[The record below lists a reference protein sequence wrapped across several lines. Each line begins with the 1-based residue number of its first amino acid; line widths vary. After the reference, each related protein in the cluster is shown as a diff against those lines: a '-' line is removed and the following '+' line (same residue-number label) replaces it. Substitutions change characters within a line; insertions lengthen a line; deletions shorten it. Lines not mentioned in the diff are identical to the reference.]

1 VQRFLLIASPIVLFA
16 AFAGSCGDGDGDD
29 VHNVTVPPAGPVTG
43 INVTGEG
50 RVTVEPDLA
59 RLNLG
64 VEVTE
69 DNADLAL
76 VNANGAMENLMS
88 VLDEAGVADEDI
100 QTTGITVQPIY
111 NYNGP
116 TPVIESYV
124 ASNTVDV
131 KVRDLESLGEIIDGV
146 TNAAGNAVRVNYIN
160 FEREDDEEAIA
171 QAREQAVEDA
181 HSRAEALADGAGV
194 GLGDLQSLTETS
206 FNQPPPIPFAERD
219 LAEGEAADEAA
230 VQTPVNPGTLEISVT
245 VAAVYGIDQ

>member
-1 VQRFLLIASPIVLFA
+1 MKRFLLIVPLAIVLA
-16 AFAGSCGDGDGDD
+16 AVACGDGDDT
-29 VHNVTVPPAGPVTG
+29 HNITVPPAGPVTG

-76 VNANGAMENLMS
+76 VNANGAMDNLLA
-88 VLDEAGVADEDI
+88 VLEDAGVAEEDI
-100 QTTGITVQPIY
+100 QTTGVTVQPVY
-111 NYNGP
+111 NFNEP
-116 TPVIESYV
+116 TPVIESYT
-124 ASNTVDV
+124 ATNTVDV
-131 KVRDLESLGEIIDGV
+131 KIRDLESVGEIIDGV

-160 FEREDDEEAIA
+160 FEREDMDEALA

-181 HSRAEALADGAGV
+181 QQKAEALADGAGV
-194 GLGDLQSLTETS
+194 GLGDLQTLAETS
-206 FNQPPPIPFAERD
+206 FNQPPPIPFAADRD
-219 LAEGEAADEAA
+219 FAAGAEES
-230 VQTPVNPGTLEISVT
+230 VQTPVSPGTLEVSVT